1 MLRSKTPKR
10 PKGRKTPQ
18 QRRRQGRIITV
29 IIGVLAILSM
39 VALMMLPKM
48 TQTDMTPTVATQ
60 TVGKG
65 DVAAY
70 LEVSGTVK
78 SLKTKTY
85 YSPVNATVKDYT
97 AKTGQMV
104 TVGTTLVSFE
114 TNSLERDNQK
124 GNLNR
129 SVTVN
134 TNQDTMD
141 KAYQTWAEAEA
152 ARGNVQILE
161 GDIKRYKDF
170 INSLKQS
177 ISDRTLQ
184 LAQQESDVE
193 VDEQDY
199 QEDSSQEMATL
210 SRAVEFA
217 AQKESLVSQNESY
230 QAEIDGLAII
240 QSRAEFDGDT
250 NTAETIASQIKK
262 KTKAIKTN
270 QVLIAQLENQLGDYA
285 NVSSADIQKML
296 EKLTAAAAASS
307 VPVDK
312 IDTAGA
318 TADAQLS
325 QWQLDLENAQT
336 TLAELQSDLAA
347 EEAKVDAADAVE
359 ITRAGKKVIEDNNN
373 LAELESASLE
383 ELLEK
388 GRRGIKAEFNGIIT
402 KAELFPGAEAAQ
414 GMELVSIASSDDVA
428 VEVTVSKYDYN
439 KLKEGQKAQITVANK
454 TYEGTV
460 GDISRVAQQNEKG
473 APIITCEVNID
484 NPDDDI
490 FLGVEAKASI
500 LTGSEKN
507 VLTVPVEAVNTGKD
521 STFCYVLE
529 DGVIARRDIT
539 AGISS
544 DTETEIQKGLK
555 EGELV
560 IPQLPEGMM
569 EGSEAKSIPAED
581 GQEEINGPN
590 T

>member
-177 ISDRTLQ
+177 INDRTLQ

-318 TADAQLS
+318 AADAQLS

-529 DGVIARRDIT
+529 DGVVARRDIT